1 METTVSSKPHAITWI
16 AGIAITLFSAIG
28 IAAIMGWL
36 PTSMGS
42 PPDAAVQSKVDSR
55 ERQSKAAQ
63 STASRTPAAKSS
75 EHWLAAGRPASAT
88 PRPAQIASAAPVA
101 KAMCRECGVI
111 VSMREVETEGEAG
124 AVGAVGGAVVSGAIG
139 NQVDHATGN
148 KIARVAGAAG
158 GAVAGHQI
166 EKYVKRETSYEIIV
180 RLEDGTSRVFH
191 EPTSSMW
198 RSGDRVKIIDGAL
211 RKNS

>member
-1 METTVSSKPHAITWI
+1 METTVSSKPPAITWI
-16 AGIAITLFSAIG
+16 AGIAITLFSVIG
-28 IAAIMGWL
+28 IAGIMGWL

-42 PPDAAVQSKVDSR
+42 HPDPALQSNLESM
-55 ERQSKAAQ
+55 ERQWYAAQ
-63 STASRTPAAKSS
+63 STANRTSAAKSS
-75 EHWLAAGRPASAT
+75 EHRKMGGSPAGAT
-88 PRPAQIASAAPVA
+88 PRPVQVATAAPVA
-101 KAMCRECGVI
+101 KPMCRECGVI
-111 VSMREVETEGEAG
+111 VSMREVETEGEASG
-124 AVGAVGGAVVSGAIG
+124 VGAVGGA
-139 NQVDHATGN
+139 QVGHGTGK
-148 KIARVAGAAG
+148 KIATVAGAAG

-191 EPTSSMW
+191 EPTSSTW

>member
-36 PTSMGS
+36 PTSTGS
-42 PPDAAVQSKVDSR
+42 PPDPAVQSKVESR

-63 STASRTPAAKSS
+63 PTANRTPAAKSS
-75 EHWLAAGRPASAT
+75 EHWLAAGRPAGAT
-88 PRPAQIASAAPVA
+88 PRPAQMASAAPVA

-111 VSMREVETEGEAG
+111 VSMREVETDGEASG
-124 AVGAVGGAVVSGAIG
+124 VGAVGGAIG
-139 NQVDHATGN
+139 NQVGHGTGKKFAT
-148 KIARVAGAAG
+148 VAGAAG

-191 EPTSSMW
+191 EPTSSTW

>member
-1 METTVSSKPHAITWI
+1 METVSTKPHAITWI
-16 AGIAITLFSAIG
+16 AGTAITLLSGIG
-28 IAAIMGWL
+28 VAAIMGWL
-36 PTSMGS
+36 PTSMGGH
-42 PPDAAVQSKVDSR
+42 PDPAVQSKVESR

-63 STASRTPAAKSS
+63 STANRTPAAKSS

-88 PRPAQIASAAPVA
+88 PRPAQMASAAPVA
-101 KAMCRECGVI
+101 KPMCRECGVI
-111 VSMREVETEGEAG
+111 VSMREVDTEGEASG
-124 AVGAVGGAVVSGAIG
+124 VGAVGGGAIG
-139 NQVDHATGN
+139 NPVGQGTGK
-148 KIARVAGAAG
+148 KIATVAGAAG

-180 RLEDGTSRVFH
+180 RLEDKTSRVFH
-191 EPTSSMW
+191 EPTSSTW